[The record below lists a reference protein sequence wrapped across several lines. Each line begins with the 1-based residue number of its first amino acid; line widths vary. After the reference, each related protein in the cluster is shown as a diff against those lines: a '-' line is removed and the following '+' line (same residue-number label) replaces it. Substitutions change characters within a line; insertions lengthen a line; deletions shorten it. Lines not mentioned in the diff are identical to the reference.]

1 MRETTILIIPI
12 IQDANHM
19 TDREHLLKKND
30 DMINKV
36 LCMIVKFQK
45 SYYYFISSDD
55 NSVFSLPWMMMYR

>member
-30 DMINKV
+30 DMIHKV
-36 LCMIVKFQK
+36 LCMMS
-45 SYYYFISSDD
+45 SYQCHQSQISEILLL
-55 NSVFSLPWMMMYR
+55 FYLL